1 MKIRFFSLIILIL
14 VGHLRTVAHS
24 IYHEHEKLRHFTF
37 SNNKE
42 GVDGSFYM
50 MKQGYVYIEDAH
62 EKLSKYPLSSFSK
75 LDQDYILA
83 KQAWVKKINNEQ
95 TNKLNLSKTKT
106 SSLHNFSIWF
116 LIILLM
122 IFCLLL
128 IYFSERKKLQFIL
141 PILLVGLLVGI
152 YSFAEKLNETEST
165 ATNPLTIDSAFAP
178 FKPNVYTHWDASY
191 FYVESKGIPT
201 THYMMKG
208 ITNWQQQVPIPQ
220 CYIGNNAW
228 SVPLHPVMAATPV
241 PVSPAHFSRGAIAI
255 AVNGVPIFNPYTN
268 TGVDAFLDGQLDDFG
283 GHCGRADDY
292 HYHIAPLSLYAYTT
306 TNLPIAYALDGYAVY
321 GSQEPEGVAMT
332 TLDTNHGH
340 VGANGVYHYH
350 GTSAAPY
357 MIANMVGQV
366 TEDATFQIIPQAAA
380 SPIRPGQSPLPGA
393 MITNCR
399 PNSTGNGY
407 TLTYTLGGLTDS
419 IVYQWNAS
427 GLYTFNFYT
436 PTHTTNSY
444 SGFIP
449 CELSTSINPYNELD
463 KNILVFPN
471 PAKEIL
477 NLQINNV
484 VTQKEI
490 RGISLFNSSG
500 EQLFHTN
507 QYEPSI
513 DVKGKIAGT
522 YFLQIQTKNQS
533 IVKKI
538 LIH

>member
-1 MKIRFFSLIILIL
+1 MIN
-14 VGHLRTVAHS
+14 A
-24 IYHEHEKLRHFTF
+24 EHEVLHHFTF
-37 SNNKE
+37 INDKK
-42 GVDGSFYM
+42 GIDGSFYM
-50 MKQGYVYIEDAH
+50 MKQENVFLEDAN
-62 EKLSKYPLSSFSK
+62 EKILKFPLSSFSK
-75 LDQDYILA
+75 QDQAYVLK

-95 TNKLNLSKTKT
+95 FKKFNLQTKAPLFIDF
-106 SSLHNFSIWF
+106 SVWIVGVLLVILSLF
-116 LIILLM
+116 LI
-122 IFCLLL
+122 
-128 IYFSERKKLQFIL
+128 YSTERKKLKYII
-141 PILLVGLLVGI
+141 PILSIVLLIGI
-152 YSFAEKLNETEST
+152 YSFAEKVNEAEST

-178 FKPNVYTHWDASY
+178 FKPNVFTRWDASY
-191 FYVESKGIPT
+191 FYVESKGIPS

-332 TLDTNHGH
+332 TLDANHGH

-380 SPIRPGQSPLPGA
+380 SPIRPGQSPLAGA
-393 MITNCR
+393 VITNCR

-436 PTHTTNSY
+436 PTLTTNSY

-449 CELSTSINPYNELD
+449 CELTTSINSYNELD

-490 RGISLFNSSG
+490 QGISLFNSTG

-507 QYEPSI
+507 QFEPLI